1 MTVVKAVSAV
11 LLPLIL
17 PTKPLPNAAPLRN
30 LLGVITFVTERTT
43 LATTPV
49 LANDEAVV
57 LPVPIPMVPVA
68 TAVVEVE
75 AARKM
80 MMGVRSCEERDPR
93 VETAVLVKVLRLLE
107 EREG

>member
-1 MTVVKAVSAV
+1 
-11 LLPLIL
+11 
-17 PTKPLPNAAPLRN
+17 
-30 LLGVITFVTERTT
+30 
-43 LATTPV
+43 
-49 LANDEAVV
+49 
-57 LPVPIPMVPVA
+57 MVPVA